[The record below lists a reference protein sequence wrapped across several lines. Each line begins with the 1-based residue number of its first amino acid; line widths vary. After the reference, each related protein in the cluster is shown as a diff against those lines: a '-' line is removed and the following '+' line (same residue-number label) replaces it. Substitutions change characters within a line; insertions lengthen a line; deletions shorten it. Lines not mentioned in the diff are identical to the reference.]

1 MTANPT
7 SDEPILMPATS
18 NDIPPDDSQAA
29 GSPRCPT
36 CGDVIPPS
44 APVGLCPK
52 CALAGV
58 AELGEG
64 EPTIT
69 VGYARFEA
77 PSIADVAAA
86 FPQLEIVEMIGHGGM
101 GAVYRARQPH
111 LDRTVA
117 LKVLPKSLAATP
129 EFTERFTR
137 EARMLGRLAHPNI
150 VGIFDF
156 GESGGFYYLLME
168 FVDGVNLRQAM
179 KAGRFSPTQALAVVP
194 EICEALQFAHD
205 QGVLHRDI
213 KPENILLDTKG
224 RIKIA
229 DFGIAKL
236 LVDTARGMTL
246 TQGVAPGTP
255 QYMAPEQFEQPG
267 TVDHRADI
275 YSLGVVLYEMLTGEL
290 PMGRFAAPSSKTGV
304 GTEVDEVVFR
314 ALEKERDRRQQSANE
329 MKTDITGMVKPLTDA
344 PQPQAAAVVPPP
356 STADT
361 RSRPMFALAL
371 LVAGAFIPLLL
382 VIFGILASYS
392 VRTQEQR
399 GMAVTSKLSA
409 RMEHAESHARSAL
422 KALPATIAEDDPQAK
437 KLTAE
442 LDAVTGQIEA
452 LREQRRTVRATPQD
466 FWKMALLLGLAGIVV
481 VLTCTVPPTVFAW
494 KQLRRQRALGQTE
507 GRLPVL
513 IAAWLWPMVAMTYL
527 IVGVPGSALETG
539 PSWIFGLGVVL
550 SVLGAIALAVW
561 LIMRTQQWLS
571 QPLNATQRRAFL
583 DAEAPSHPL
592 RARTLA
598 LSVLAGGIIA
608 LICLGMAFWLA
619 PDANARASIILLGVI
634 GSVCIAAY
642 LWLVNRSYLPST
654 SVPVVPGYNPWPKR
668 IFWLMVALFCLP
680 IAMIGVSVL
689 VPILAY
695 QATPPFEGDYAVSVS
710 KSTSS
715 ESAPTVQLQ
724 LLGKSSGIVSAKLIL
739 DGPKP
744 NGRMQMNGNLVHM
757 EPSSQVEW
765 VLDNQN
771 ESTKTVTFVLPDA
784 EAGNEATSQMNIIS
798 GRSPTSSTLF
808 PDLRLLPLFEVTKGA
823 DRYRAWLELQF
834 DPAP

>member
-1 MTANPT
+1 
-7 SDEPILMPATS
+7 MPATN
-18 NDIPPDDSQAA
+18 NDNLPGDSQADA
-29 GSPRCPT
+29 VPRCPT
-36 CGDVIPPS
+36 CGEAIPPS

-58 AELGEG
+58 ADLGEG

-117 LKVLPKSLAATP
+117 LKVLPKALAATP

-137 EARMLGRLAHPNI
+137 EARMLARLAHPNI

-168 FVDGVNLRQAM
+168 YVDGVNLRQAM
-179 KAGRFSPTQALAVVP
+179 KAGRFSPSQALAVVP

-205 QGVLHRDI
+205 EGVLHRDI

-236 LVDTARGMTL
+236 LVDTARGITL

-255 QYMAPEQFEQPG
+255 QYMAPEQFEQPA

-290 PMGRFAAPSSKTGV
+290 PIGRFAAPSAKAGV
-304 GTEVDEVVFR
+304 GSEVDEVVFR
-314 ALEKERDRRQQSANE
+314 ALEKERDRRQQSAAE
-329 MKTDITGMVKPLTDA
+329 VKTDIAGMVRPLADA
-344 PQPQAAAVVPPP
+344 PRPP
-356 STADT
+356 SAGPAPSAADT
-361 RSRPMFALAL
+361 RSRPMFTLAL
-371 LVAGAFIPLLL
+371 LIAGSVIPLLL
-382 VIFGILASYS
+382 VIFGILAANS
-392 VRTQEQR
+392 VRTQEQQTV
-399 GMAVTSKLSA
+399 ALTSKLSA
-409 RMEHAESHARSAL
+409 RMEHAESHARAAL
-422 KALPATIAEDDPQAK
+422 KALPATIAEDDPLAK

-442 LDAVTGQIEA
+442 LDSVTGQIEA
-452 LREQRRTVRATPQD
+452 LREQRRTVHSTPQD
-466 FWKMALLLGLAGIVV
+466 FWMMALLLGLAGIVV

-494 KQLRRQRALGQTE
+494 KQLRRQRALSQTE

-513 IAAWLWPMVAMTYL
+513 IAAWFLPIVAMTIL
-527 IVGVPGSALETG
+527 VVSVPAGVLETA
-539 PSWIFGLGVVL
+539 PSWIHGLGIFF
-550 SVLGAIALAVW
+550 SVLGASALAVW
-561 LIMRTQQWLS
+561 LIMRTQRWLS
-571 QPLNATQRRAFL
+571 QPLTATQRRAFL
-583 DAEAPSHPL
+583 EAEAASPPL

-598 LSVLAGGIIA
+598 LSVLAGGILA
-608 LICLGMAFWLA
+608 LICVVMAFWLA
-619 PDANARASIILLGVI
+619 PDATTRASIIPLAVI
-634 GSVCIAAY
+634 GGVFIAAY

-668 IFWLMVALFCLP
+668 IFWLVVALFCLP
-680 IAMIGVSVL
+680 IAMVSVSVL

-695 QATPPFEGDYAVSVS
+695 QLTPAFEGDYAVSVS
-710 KSTSS
+710 KSVGS
-715 ESAPTVQLQ
+715 ESAPTVQIR
-724 LLGKSSGIVSAKLIL
+724 LLRKSSGIVQAKIHFE
-739 DGPKP
+739 GPP
-744 NGRMQMNGNLVHM
+744 PVGNMQMNGNLIQM
-757 EPSSQVEW
+757 APTSKVEW
-765 VLDNQN
+765 VLDDRS
-771 ESTKTVTFVLPDA
+771 ESLKTVTFVLPDA
-784 EAGNEATSQMNIIS
+784 KAGSEATSQMNIIS
-798 GRSPTSSTLF
+798 GRSPTNSTLF

-823 DRYRAWLELQF
+823 DRYRAWLELEF
-834 DPAP
+834 DTTP

>member
-1 MTANPT
+1 MTANPN
-7 SDEPILMPATS
+7 SEEPNLMPATS

-29 GSPRCPT
+29 GPPRCPT
-36 CGDVIPPS
+36 CGDEIPPS

-52 CALAGV
+52 CALASV
-58 AELGEG
+58 ADLGEG

-86 FPQLEIVEMIGHGGM
+86 FPQLEILEMIGHGGM

-117 LKVLPKSLAATP
+117 LKVLPKALAATP

-179 KAGRFSPTQALAVVP
+179 KAGRFSPSQALAVVP

-205 QGVLHRDI
+205 EGVLHRDI

-255 QYMAPEQFEQPG
+255 QYMAPEQFEQPS

-314 ALEKERDRRQQSANE
+314 ALEKERDRRQQSATE
-329 MKTDITGMVKPLTDA
+329 MKTDITGMVKPLSDA
-344 PQPQAAAVVPPP
+344 PLLQAAGVMPPP

-361 RSRPMFALAL
+361 LSRPMFSLAL
-371 LVAGAFIPLLL
+371 LIAGTVLPVMLLL
-382 VIFGILASYS
+382 FSILSAYS
-392 VRTQEQR
+392 VRNQEQQTS
-399 GMAVTSKLSA
+399 AITSKLSA
-409 RMEHAESHARSAL
+409 RMGHAESHARAEL
-422 KALPATIAEDDPQAK
+422 KDLGRTFAADHPLTK

-442 LDAVTGQIEA
+442 LDAITGQIET
-452 LREQRRTVRATPQD
+452 LRNKAHANRNMPQD
-466 FWKMALLLGLAGIVV
+466 IYPMALFLGLAGIVTLLV
-481 VLTCTVPPTVFAW
+481 FCLPPTLFAW

-507 GRLPVL
+507 GRVPLL
-513 IAAWLWPMVAMTYL
+513 IAAWSLPLLVVMTALTLVFWPLAV
-527 IVGVPGSALETG
+527 
-539 PSWIFGLGVVL
+539 LGV
-550 SVLGAIALAVW
+550 ALAVW
-561 LIMRTQQWLS
+561 LIMRTRQWLS
-571 QPLNATQRRAFL
+571 QPVTATEKRAFL
-583 DAEAPSHPL
+583 DAELPTPDVKSRGL
-592 RARTLA
+592 TL
-598 LSVLAGGIIA
+598 LVLAGGIIA
-608 LICLGMAFWLA
+608 LISLGLAMWLA
-619 PDANARASIILLGVI
+619 PSPHERMAIIPTGVI
-634 GSVCIAAY
+634 GTALIVAY

-654 SVPVVPGYNPWPKR
+654 SAPAVPGYNPWLKR
-668 IFWLMVALFCLP
+668 IFWLVLAIFSIP
-680 IAMIGVSVL
+680 FAMVSVSLL
-689 VPILAY
+689 VPVLAS
-695 QATPPFEGDYAVSVS
+695 QAAPSFDGDYAVSLS
-710 KSTSS
+710 RATGS
-715 ESAPTVQLQ
+715 ESAPEVQIHLCR
-724 LLGKSSGIVSAKLIL
+724 KSSGSVGARLFFV
-739 DGPKP
+739 GPP
-744 NGRMQMNGNLVHM
+744 MVGNLQVNGNLIQM
-757 EPSSQVEW
+757 APTSKTEW
-765 VLDNQN
+765 VLDTRP
-771 ESTKTVTFVLPDA
+771 ESTKTVTFMMPDA
-784 EAGNEATSQMNIIS
+784 ETGSEAKSQMNIIS
-798 GRSPTSSTLF
+798 GQTIKSSLY

-823 DRYRAWLELQF
+823 DRYRAWLELQI

>member
-1 MTANPT
+1 MTANP
-7 SDEPILMPATS
+7 SADDANLMPANS
-18 NDIPPDDSQAA
+18 NEIPPDDSQSA
-29 GSPRCPT
+29 GLPRCPT

-58 AELGEG
+58 VEIGEG
-64 EPTIT
+64 EPTMT
-69 VGYARFEA
+69 VGPPGFLA

-179 KAGRFSPTQALAVVP
+179 KAGRFSPSQALAVVP

-236 LVDTARGMTL
+236 LVDTARSITL

-329 MKTDITGMVKPLTDA
+329 MKTDITGMVKPLTNA
-344 PQPQAAAVVPPP
+344 PPPQPASVMSSP

-361 RSRPMFALAL
+361 RARSKHALAL
-371 LVAGAFIPLLL
+371 LMGGAVIPLLL
-382 VIFGILASYS
+382 MVFGIVAANS
-392 VRTQEQR
+392 VRMQVQR
-399 GMAVTSKLSA
+399 GMTVTSKLSA

-422 KALPATIAEDDPQAK
+422 KVLPATIGEDDPQAK

-442 LDAVTGQIEA
+442 LDAVTGEIAA
-452 LREQRRTVRATPQD
+452 LREQRHTVRATPQYY
-466 FWKMALLLGLAGIVV
+466 WKMALLLGLAGIVV

-507 GRLPVL
+507 GRLPLL

-527 IVGVPGSALETG
+527 IVGVAGNVLETG

-583 DAEAPSHPL
+583 DAEAPNHPL

-608 LICLGMAFWLA
+608 LICLGLAFWLA
-619 PDANARASIILLGVI
+619 PDANARASIVPLGVI

-642 LWLVNRSYLPST
+642 LWLVNRSYLPGT
-654 SVPVVPGYNPWPKR
+654 TVPVVPGYNPWPKR
-668 IFWLMVALFCLP
+668 IFMLVVALYCLP
-680 IAMIGVSVL
+680 IAMIGVSIL

-695 QATPPFEGDYAVSVS
+695 SATPAFEGDYAVSVS
-710 KSTSS
+710 KSTGS
-715 ESAPTVQLQ
+715 ESAPTVQL
-724 LLGKSSGIVSAKLIL
+724 LLRRKSSGSVQAKVFFE
-739 DGPKP
+739 GPP
-744 NGRMQMNGNLVHM
+744 PIGNMQMNGNSVHL
-757 EPSSQVEW
+757 EPTSKVEW
-765 VLDNQN
+765 VLDSRS
-771 ESTKTVTFVLPDA
+771 ESLRTITFVLPDSKTGS
-784 EAGNEATSQMNIIS
+784 EAASQMNIIA
-798 GRSPTSSTLF
+798 GTSPASSTLF
-808 PDLRLLPLFEVTKGA
+808 PNIRLLPLFEVTKGA
-823 DRYRAWLELQF
+823 DRYRAWVELRF
-834 DPAP
+834 DQAP

>member
-1 MTANPT
+1 MTANPN
-7 SDEPILMPATS
+7 SEEPNLMPAS
-18 NDIPPDDSQAA
+18 SSDNSAN
-29 GSPRCPT
+29 CPT

-58 AELGEG
+58 ADLGEG

-86 FPQLEIVEMIGHGGM
+86 FPQLEVLELIGHGGM

-111 LDRTVA
+111 LERTVA
-117 LKVLPKSLAATP
+117 LKVLPKALAATP

-137 EARMLGRLAHPNI
+137 EARMLARLAHPNI

-179 KAGRFSPTQALAVVP
+179 KAGRFSPSQALAVVP

-236 LVDTARGMTL
+236 LVDTARGITL

-290 PMGRFAAPSSKTGV
+290 PIGRFAAPSAKAGV
-304 GTEVDEVVFR
+304 GSEVDEVVFR
-314 ALEKERDRRQQSANE
+314 ALEKERDRRQQSASE
-329 MKTDITGMVKPLTDA
+329 VKTDITGMVRPLADA
-344 PQPQAAAVVPPP
+344 PLPQAAAVGHSPG
-356 STADT
+356 TADT

-371 LVAGAFIPLLL
+371 LIAGSVIPLLL
-382 VIFGILASYS
+382 VIFGILAANS
-392 VRTQEQR
+392 VRTQEQQTV
-399 GMAVTSKLSA
+399 ALTSKLSA
-409 RMEHAESHARSAL
+409 RMEHAESHARAAL
-422 KALPATIAEDDPQAK
+422 KALPATSAEDDPLAK

-452 LREQRRTVRATPQD
+452 FREQRRTVHSTPQD

-507 GRLPVL
+507 GRLPML
-513 IAAWLWPMVAMTYL
+513 IAAWFWPMVAMTF
-527 IVGVPGSALETG
+527 VVVSVPSGVLDTA
-539 PSWIFGLGVVL
+539 PSWIHGLGIFF

-561 LIMRTQQWLS
+561 LIMRTRQWLS
-571 QPLNATQRRAFL
+571 QTLTATQRCAFL
-583 DAEAPSHPL
+583 DSEAASPPR

-598 LSVLAGGIIA
+598 LSVLAGGILA
-608 LICLGMAFWLA
+608 LICAGMAFWLA
-619 PDANARASIILLGVI
+619 PDANARASIVPLGVI
-634 GSVCIAAY
+634 GSVFIAAY
-642 LWLVNRSYLPST
+642 IWLVNRSYLPST

-668 IFWLMVALFCLP
+668 IFWLVVALFCLP
-680 IAMIGVSVL
+680 VAMIGVSVL

-695 QATPPFEGDYAVSVS
+695 QLAPAFEGDYAVSVS
-710 KSTSS
+710 KSVGS
-715 ESAPTVQLQ
+715 ESAPTVQLR
-724 LLGKSSGIVSAKLIL
+724 LLRKSSGIVQARIL
-739 DGPKP
+739 FEGPP
-744 NGRMQMNGNLVHM
+744 PVGNMQMNGNLIQM
-757 EPSSQVEW
+757 APTSKVEW
-765 VLDNQN
+765 ALDDRS
-771 ESTKTVTFVLPDA
+771 ESLKTVTFVMPDA
-784 EAGNEATSQMNIIS
+784 KTGGEATSQMNIIS
-798 GRSPTSSTLF
+798 GRFPTNSTLF

-834 DPAP
+834 DPAR